1 MYSFSPSFW
10 EERNFSNFISMKI
23 FRQYFIILF
32 SLFFSVDAIAQVK
45 SGYKAPEVALPST
58 TGDTILLSSLKGK
71 VVLLDFWA
79 SWCKPCRASNKGLV
93 KLYPKFKDKGFEILG
108 VSLDEDK
115 GDWKKAIKQ
124 DKINWLQVNDPGG
137 WQSPTVMQW
146 RINAIPTSYLIN
158 RNGELIAMDLEG
170 KELEKAL
177 KEILGN

>member
-1 MYSFSPSFW
+1 
-10 EERNFSNFISMKI
+10 MKRL
-23 FRQYFIILF
+23 RQYIIILF
-32 SLFFSVDAIAQVK
+32 SFFLSVDAIAQSKPV
-45 SGYKAPEVALPST
+45 YKAPEVALPSA

-115 GDWKKAIKQ
+115 ADWKKAIKQ

>member
-10 EERNFSNFISMKI
+10 AERNFSNFGAMKRP
-23 FRQYFIILF
+23 RQNIIILF
-32 SLFFSVDAIAQVK
+32 SFFLSVDAIAQSKPV
-45 SGYKAPEVALPST
+45 YKAPEVALPSA

-115 GDWKKAIKQ
+115 ADWKKAIKQ

>member
-10 EERNFSNFISMKI
+10 AERNFSNFGTMKRL
-23 FRQYFIILF
+23 RQYIIILF
-32 SLFFSVDAIAQVK
+32 SFFLSVDAIAQIKPV
-45 SGYKAPEVALPST
+45 YKAPEVALPSA

-115 GDWKKAIKQ
+115 ADWKKAIKQ

>member
-10 EERNFSNFISMKI
+10 AERNFSNFGTMKRL
-23 FRQYFIILF
+23 RQYIIILF
-32 SLFFSVDAIAQVK
+32 SFFLSVDAIAQSKPV
-45 SGYKAPEVALPST
+45 YKAPEVALPSA

-115 GDWKKAIKQ
+115 ADWKKAIKQ

-137 WQSPTVMQW
+137 WQSPTVLQW

>member
-1 MYSFSPSFW
+1 MYSFSPSLW

-32 SLFFSVDAIAQVK
+32 SLFFSVNAIAQVK
-45 SGYKAPEVALPST
+45 SGYKAPEVALPSA

-115 GDWKKAIKQ
+115 ADWKKAIKQ

-137 WQSPTVMQW
+137 WQSPTVLQW